1 LGTLKF
7 EGVFPALITPFKGV
21 NEDLDE
27 EAFRNLIDFVIERG
41 VHGVVPCGTTGE
53 FVYMSV
59 EERMR
64 AIEIA
69 VDEVNDR
76 GLVIA
81 GAGASSTKETIKLV
95 KHAENVGA
103 DAALVVLPYY
113 LRPADKGAQQHFIE
127 VAESTELPILLYNIP
142 QCTGGFLD
150 RRVIEDLAEIP
161 NIVGLKDSS
170 GYLPYTLELLQTVG
184 DKLSIFCGHDE
195 VVMPALVA
203 GASGV
208 ILASANIIPE
218 FWIELYNAIKRGEY
232 EKARS
237 IQMRVQKLARI
248 IARYGGPLAVKA
260 ALKMLGLKVGR
271 TRRPLVSGG
280 SLSWEIREEIKLEL
294 EKLGLLKPEISE
306 IKSSEIIS
314 SFEDLGLSEKEIL
327 EHNLRA
333 GFASHGNGVEMV
345 QIAILIGPKNSPA
358 GYVWAKTFACLKS
371 GKEALLAVLEPNL
384 TVKPPT
390 LIVPT
395 VKIKSLRQASI
406 IYGPVQAAVG
416 KAIQDMVE
424 EELIT
429 QNMIEDYV
437 LIVKVHAFPEA
448 VNRQLIYANTYH
460 AVVKALKSAFGEG

>member
-1 LGTLKF
+1 MVDSTVILLKSKF
-7 EGVFPALITPFKGV
+7 EPIEKMTVEQLKAEVQLWRKLW
-21 NEDLDE
+21 NWLD
-27 EAFRNLIDFVIERG
+27 
-41 VHGVVPCGTTGE
+41 
-53 FVYMSV
+53 S
-59 EERMR
+59 
-64 AIEIA
+64 A
-69 VDEVNDR
+69 V
-76 GLVIA
+76 
-81 GAGASSTKETIKLV
+81 K
-95 KHAENVGA
+95 
-103 DAALVVLPYY
+103 YY
-113 LRPADKGAQQHFIE
+113 LSRTGSLVGVQIRNYHRYVGVLLETKWELKE
-127 VAESTELPILLYNIP
+127 V
-142 QCTGGFLD
+142 
-150 RRVIEDLAEIP
+150 EI
-161 NIVGLKDSS
+161 
-170 GYLPYTLELLQTVG
+170 
-184 DKLSIFCGHDE
+184 
-195 VVMPALVA
+195 
-203 GASGV
+203 GV
-208 ILASANIIPE
+208 
-218 FWIELYNAIKRGEY
+218 Y
-232 EKARS
+232 EKVYNQTDGQYYYERK
-237 IQMRVQKLARI
+237 IVKLPANQ
-248 IARYGGPLAVKA
+248 
-260 ALKMLGLKVGR
+260 
-271 TRRPLVSGG
+271 
-280 SLSWEIREEIKLEL
+280 
-294 EKLGLLKPEISE
+294 
-306 IKSSEIIS
+306 IIS
-314 SFEDLGLSEKEIL
+314 WDWIAERTPEKEIL